1 MFSENLRI
9 ALKSIAA
16 NKLRSVL
23 TTLGIM
29 IGVASVIAVV
39 SLVQGLKQR
48 FANDLEGVGAT
59 YILVFPDAGQERNTL
74 NPKIP
79 ALTYEDGLAIVRQ
92 APEIRNFTPIF
103 YRPGAEAKRRDLR
116 HSTTLLGVG
125 ESYQEVVNH
134 WVDKGRFFTTLDMEA
149 RKQVCVVG
157 VELAEKLGLEPSP
170 IGSVIQVAGSAFTV
184 VGVME
189 PRGRMFADDYD
200 DLVLI
205 PFPTSGMLYG
215 PDAIRSLRLDLQ
227 AADATRM
234 DLAQEQIRDVLRV
247 RHGLKEKDKD
257 DFRILLQEEILK
269 AVSGA
274 LTSTS
279 LIMGAVVGIALLVGG
294 IGIMNI
300 MLVSVTERTR
310 EIGIRKSMGARRRD
324 ILMQFL
330 IEAVALSGLG
340 GVIGVVGG
348 MLLGFAARQF
358 IRRFIEFPT
367 TYTPLWAVALA
378 FGFCALLG
386 IIFGIYPAAK
396 ASKLDPIEALRYE

>member
-1 MFSENLRI
+1 VFSENLRI

-59 YILVFPDAGQERNTL
+59 YILVFPDAGQERNTM

-79 ALTYEDGLAIVRQ
+79 ALTYEDGMAVLRQ
-92 APEIRNFTPIF
+92 APEVRSFTPIF
-103 YRPGAEAKRRDLR
+103 YRPGAESKRRDLR

-134 WVDKGRFFTTLDMEA
+134 WVDRGRFFTALDMEA

-157 VELAEKLGLEPSP
+157 VELVEKLGIDSEP
-170 IGSVIQVAGSAFTV
+170 IGSVIQVAGSSFTV

-200 DLVLI
+200 DLILI
-205 PFPTSGMLYG
+205 PFPTSAMLYG
-215 PDAIRSLRLDLQ
+215 PDSVRSLRLDFQ

-247 RHGLKEKDKD
+247 RHGLRENDKD
-257 DFRILLQEEILK
+257 DFRIILQEEILK
-269 AVSGA
+269 TVSGA

-279 LIMGAVVGIALLVGG
+279 LIMGAVVSIALLVGG

-324 ILMQFL
+324 IMMQFL
-330 IEAVALSGLG
+330 IEAVVLSGMG
-340 GVIGVVGG
+340 GLIGVAGG
-348 MLLGFAARQF
+348 MLLGFGARQF

-367 TYTPLWAVALA
+367 TYTPFWAVALA

-386 IIFGIYPAAK
+386 IIFGLYPAAK

>member
-48 FANDLEGVGAT
+48 FADDLEGVGAT
-59 YILVFPDAGQERNTL
+59 YVLVFPDAGQERNTM

-79 ALTYEDGLAIVRQ
+79 ALTYEDGMAVLRQ
-92 APEIRNFTPIF
+92 APEVRSFTPIF
-103 YRPGAEAKRRDLR
+103 YRPGAESKRRDLR

-134 WVDKGRFFTTLDMEA
+134 WVDRGRFFTALDMEA

-157 VELAEKLGLEPSP
+157 IELVNKLGLDANP
-170 IGSVIQVAGSAFTV
+170 IGSVIQVAGSTFTV

-200 DLVLI
+200 DLILI
-205 PFPTSGMLYG
+205 PFPTSAMLYG
-215 PDAIRSLRLDLQ
+215 PDAVRSLRLDFQ

-234 DLAQEQIRDVLRV
+234 DLAQDQIRDVLRV
-247 RHGLKEKDKD
+247 RHGLKENDKD

-330 IEAVALSGLG
+330 IEAVVLSGMG
-340 GVIGVVGG
+340 GLIGVAGG
-348 MLLGFAARQF
+348 MLLGFGARQF

-367 TYTPLWAVALA
+367 TYTPLWAVVLA

-386 IIFGIYPAAK
+386 IIFGLYPAAK

>member
-1 MFSENLRI
+1 MLSENVRI
-9 ALKSIAA
+9 ALTSILA
-16 NKLRSVL
+16 NKLRAAL

-48 FANDLEGVGAT
+48 FADDLAGVGAT
-59 YILVFPDAGQERNTL
+59 YILVFPDAGDERNTMA
-74 NPKIP
+74 PKIP
-79 ALTYEDGLAIVRQ
+79 ALTYEDGLAVVRQ

-103 YRPGAEAKRRDLR
+103 YRPGAEAKYKDLR

-125 ESYQEVVNH
+125 ESYQDVVNH
-134 WVDKGRFFTTLDMEA
+134 WVDRGRFFTALDMEA
-149 RKQVCVVG
+149 RKRVCVVG
-157 VELAEKLGLEPSP
+157 DELAKKLGIELSP
-170 IGSVIQVAGSAFTV
+170 IGKVVQVAGSSFTV

-189 PRGRMFADDYD
+189 KRGRMFADDYD

-205 PFPTSGMLYG
+205 PFPTSAMLYG
-215 PDAIRSLRLDLQ
+215 PDAVRSLRLDFQ
-227 AADATRM
+227 AADPQRM
-234 DLAQEQIRDVLRV
+234 DLAQEQIKDILRV
-247 RHGLKEKDKD
+247 RHGLKEKDRD
-257 DFRILLQEEILK
+257 DFRVLLQEEILK
-269 AVSGA
+269 TVSSA

-310 EIGIRKSMGARRRD
+310 EIGIRKAVGARRQD
-324 ILMQFL
+324 ILSQFL
-330 IEAVALSGLG
+330 IEAIVLSGMGGLIGILG
-340 GVIGVVGG
+340 GMG
-348 MLLGFAARQF
+348 LGALARQF

-367 TYTPLWAVALA
+367 TYTPLWAIGLS

-396 ASKLDPIEALRYE
+396 ASKLDPIESLRYE